1 MGTDPEWLG
10 FLAGTMMVMVV
21 RIQEPNAWRD
31 GVSIVSPLTGCLL
44 KAMNSSRLYEHIE
57 RISNLVRTSVRKAG
71 LIHGLQPVQ
80 TEALHYLSRCNHYSN
95 TPVAVADYLG
105 LTKGTVSQTLGVLV
119 QDGFVKKTIDLKD
132 RRVVHLQVTPRGEKV
147 LNDLVPPQILTSGLE
162 NLPAAMND
170 QVGSLLELL
179 LLALQ
184 QANGLKSFG
193 TCKTCCHHR
202 VQENGLRMCGLTQE
216 MLAEADGEKICRE
229 HDNIVVAA

>member
-1 MGTDPEWLG
+1 
-10 FLAGTMMVMVV
+10 
-21 RIQEPNAWRD
+21 
-31 GVSIVSPLTGCLL
+31 
-44 KAMNSSRLYEHIE
+44 MNSSRLYEHIE

-95 TPVAVADYLG
+95 TPVAVADDLG

-193 TCKTCCHHR
+193 TCKT
-202 VQENGLRMCGLTQE
+202 
-216 MLAEADGEKICRE
+216 
-229 HDNIVVAA
+229 